1 MEIENW
7 KLKINYPM
15 PITKSAK
22 KALRQ
27 SVRKKAQN
35 TIQKNTVRDLA
46 KKLKTLVKDKKN
58 DEAKKTLILN
68 VKAIDKAVKN
78 NVLKLNTASRK
89 KSKLAKLVNS
99 LT

>member
-1 MEIENW
+1 
-7 KLKINYPM
+7 M

-27 SVRKKAQN
+27 SIRKKAQN
-35 TIQKNTVRDLA
+35 TIQKNTIRDLG

-68 VKAIDKAVKN
+68 IKALDKAVKN

>member
-1 MEIENW
+1 
-7 KLKINYPM
+7 M

-27 SVRKKAQN
+27 SIRKKAQN
-35 TIQKNTVRDLA
+35 TIQKNAVRDLA
-46 KKLKTLVKDKKN
+46 KKLKTLVKNKKT

-68 VKAIDKAVKN
+68 IKALDKAVKN

-89 KSKLAKLVNS
+89 KSALAKLVNS
-99 LT
+99 LA

>member
-1 MEIENW
+1 
-7 KLKINYPM
+7 M

-27 SVRKKAQN
+27 SIRKKAQN
-35 TIQKNTVRDLA
+35 TKRKNTIRDLS
-46 KKLKTLVKDKKN
+46 KKLKTLVKNKSA

-68 VKAIDKAVKN
+68 IKALDKAVKN

-89 KSKLAKLVNS
+89 KSKLAKMVNAIAK
-99 LT
+99 

>member
-1 MEIENW
+1 
-7 KLKINYPM
+7 M

-27 SVRKKAQN
+27 SIRKKAQN

-46 KKLKTLVKDKKN
+46 KKLKNLVKDKKN

-68 VKAIDKAVKN
+68 IKALDKAVKN

>member
-1 MEIENW
+1 
-7 KLKINYPM
+7 M

-27 SVRKKAQN
+27 SIRKKAQN
-35 TIQKNTVRDLA
+35 TKQKNTIRDLA
-46 KKLKTLVKDKKN
+46 KKLKTLVKNKKN

-68 VKAIDKAVKN
+68 IKALDKAVKN

-89 KSKLAKLVNS
+89 KSALAKLVNS
-99 LT
+99 LS

>member
-1 MEIENW
+1 
-7 KLKINYPM
+7 M

-27 SVRKKAQN
+27 SIRKKAQN
-35 TIQKNTVRDLA
+35 VKQKNTVRDLA

-68 VKAIDKAVKN
+68 IKALDKAVKN